1 MKEKFQQ
8 FMIGRYGVDD
18 LSRFSLYVFLGL
30 MILNLFFRSS
40 FFNLILLAGLVWIY
54 FRMFSKSYDKRY
66 AENTRFLQLKERVAG
81 FFGKE
86 KDLAAQRKI
95 YRIYTCPGCKQKI
108 RVPKGKGK
116 IEVTCPKCRTS
127 FVKKS

>member
-18 LSRFSLYVFLGL
+18 LSRFSLYALLGL
-30 MILNLFFRSS
+30 MILNLFFKSS
-40 FFNLILLAGLVWIY
+40 LGSLLLLIGLVWIY
-54 FRMFSKSYDKRY
+54 FRMFSKNYDKRY
-66 AENTRFLQLKERVAG
+66 AENTRFLQLKEKFTG
-81 FFGKE
+81 FFRKE
-86 KDLAAQRKI
+86 KNLAAQRKN

-116 IEVTCPKCRTS
+116 VEVTCPKCHTS